1 MRHNVRYTITVNSSR
16 FRNVRGPISKKQGPL
31 VSAFKQDSTKRQM
44 TIGEE
49 DINAN
54 GKLCE
59 SETELYSSHVYLFY
73 PFLWAQVINSTEFK
87 GAAGVQ
93 T

>member
-16 FRNVRGPISKKQGPL
+16 FRNVRRPISKKQGPL
-31 VSAFKQDSTKRQM
+31 VSAFKQDSIKRQM
-44 TIGEE
+44 TIGE

-54 GKLCE
+54 GKLSE

-73 PFLWAQVINSTEFK
+73 PLLWAQVINSTEFK